1 MLLDY
6 IYLLTNFDASFFNDA
21 EAESCEFIFPI
32 NEQISRNNAG
42 VFQTLSKSKTRFCFY
57 IPFQLTRDSHKF
69 FQEETFRHLIRLL
82 FLPNSLRVGHKVVFF
97 TEKLG
102 TESKGFEDFKKKFFS
117 ELRKQGINEFIV
129 EALNREGSSQEESA
143 EYSISLYD
151 ENLNKLL
158 NETGEECFETFV
170 HSSCFV
176 QNFYKK
182 WIVPV
187 ANTDDFRAKIKLIEK
202 FENWMWQK
210 HSFSAKLM
218 ERDSVA
224 RQANTTLKYDNAVL
238 TFKLETSRDAL
249 ERMRIEAKLTDDHQD
264 AQLAAEKKRADEL
277 LAWYHKEYEALPLW
291 YKRFGHIVKVFTGKR
306 TFKSLF
312 K

>member
-1 MLLDY
+1 
-6 IYLLTNFDASFFNDA
+6 
-21 EAESCEFIFPI
+21 
-32 NEQISRNNAG
+32 
-42 VFQTLSKSKTRFCFY
+42 
-57 IPFQLTRDSHKF
+57 
-69 FQEETFRHLIRLL
+69 
-82 FLPNSLRVGHKVVFF
+82 
-97 TEKLG
+97 
-102 TESKGFEDFKKKFFS
+102 
-117 ELRKQGINEFIV
+117 
-129 EALNREGSSQEESA
+129 
-143 EYSISLYD
+143 
-151 ENLNKLL
+151 
-158 NETGEECFETFV
+158 
-170 HSSCFV
+170 
-176 QNFYKK
+176 
-182 WIVPV
+182 
-187 ANTDDFRAKIKLIEK
+187 
-202 FENWMWQK
+202 MWQK

-312 K
+312 NKR